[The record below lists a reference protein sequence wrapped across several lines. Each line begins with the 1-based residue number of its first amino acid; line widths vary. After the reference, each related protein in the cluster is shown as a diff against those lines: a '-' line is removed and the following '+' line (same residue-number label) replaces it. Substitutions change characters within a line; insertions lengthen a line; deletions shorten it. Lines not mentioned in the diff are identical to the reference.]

1 MQLTTEE
8 LCARAASPRHGEASQ
23 SAEKESEKVEFQS
36 DASNASE
43 TTLPSPGGANK
54 HRISHILQELERDPD
69 VHDRHWGD
77 ASTNTSTWIL
87 KNRNNIFKFLF
98 FKCFLCNVND

>member
-54 HRISHILQELERDPD
+54 HRISAGTRTWSGRSRSSLGWRLNEHIDLDFEKPQQ
-69 VHDRHWGD
+69 H
-77 ASTNTSTWIL
+77 
-87 KNRNNIFKFLF
+87 F
-98 FKCFLCNVND
+98 